1 MWGRRS
7 VRYLSEIDCQQ
18 VRAGCGLIP
27 GGGLGGRG
35 RGSDP
40 LDHSGMKIER
50 MQSVSHH
57 DQNSFRFPEGVYWS
71 WRPPTRSTLNCQPQL
86 STSPSCQCPRWGCS
100 SPPCFAG
107 DQGVWRFTSD
117 LRGIMYVF
125 LFFFWKF
132 IKRCIS
138 TGGGKQPQTAVNRWL
153 IEVRYLRVVLR
164 LAILRASSIPSMA
177 HEAPELACGCPCI
190 PSRAAAMHANA
201 AVLYSIRFPTSP

>member
-1 MWGRRS
+1 MREMWGRRS

-57 DQNSFRFPEGVYWS
+57 DQNSFRFPEGVNWS

-107 DQGVWRFTSD
+107 DQGVWRFTRD

-125 LFFFWKF
+125 LFFFLEVYQTLHF
-132 IKRCIS
+132 HRRR
-138 TGGGKQPQTAVNRWL
+138 QTAADSCQP
-153 IEVRYLRVVLR
+153 
-164 LAILRASSIPSMA
+164 LADR
-177 HEAPELACGCPCI
+177 G
-190 PSRAAAMHANA
+190 
-201 AVLYSIRFPTSP
+201 AVPARRFATRHPARFQHTLNGA